1 MRARLGLKMLVVA
14 GLVVLI
20 AVPLALV
27 QGVVQERAMWRGQA
41 IDNIAASS
49 AGEQAIVGPVLVLPW
64 REAVVPVA
72 GPDAPGLPKPAP
84 IAARGEL
91 LVFPRVLEVDGD
103 VATDVR
109 ALGLH
114 AVRVYSLAA
123 GIEAEFAFEAPP
135 ATPGRSY
142 GTPYLRLG
150 LRDVRG
156 LVGVPTLRVDGRA
169 VALRQGAAPADTD
182 AEGLSD
188 AGPGLHA
195 PLPGLAAGEP
205 GALSLALSLEL
216 GGTQALSIAPVGDDT
231 RVALRGDW
239 PHPRFGGAFAPRE
252 RSVGAEGFS
261 ASWAL
266 SSLAARSQG
275 HVRNGANANTAGA
288 TPEMLSVG
296 FVDPVDVYLQAERA
310 TKYGLLFVLLT
321 FLGFFLFEVLKR
333 LPVHPVQYGL
343 VGLALALFFL
353 LLVSLSEHLPF
364 WQAYLAAAVACLG
377 LIGHYVAGVLRSRW
391 RGLGF
396 AGGLGLL
403 YAALYGLLVS
413 EDNALVL
420 GALLLFA
427 VLAAVMLATRRLDW
441 YRLGE
446 VGDGPA

>member
-14 GLVVLI
+14 GLVVLL

-27 QGVVQERAMWRGQA
+27 QGVVRERASWRA
-41 IDNIAASS
+41 MAVENIAASS
-49 AGEQAIVGPVLVLPW
+49 AGEQALVGPVLVLPW
-64 REAVVPVA
+64 RESVIPVA
-72 GPDAPGLPKPAP
+72 APDVPGAPKPPAP
-84 IAARGEL
+84 ESRGEL
-91 LVFPRVLEVDGD
+91 LVFPQVLAIDGE
-103 VATDVR
+103 VATRTR

-114 AVRVYSLAA
+114 EVRVYELAA
-123 GIEAEFAFEAPP
+123 GVDAQFAFEAPP
-135 ATPGRSY
+135 AAPGRVY

-150 LRDVRG
+150 IRDVRG
-156 LVGVPTLRVDGRA
+156 LIGVPALRVDGRA
-169 VALRQGAAPADTD
+169 VALRQGAAPAGTGG
-182 AEGLSD
+182 EPGT
-188 AGPGLHA
+188 GLHA
-195 PLPGLAAGEP
+195 PLPALDAAGG
-205 GALSLALSLEL
+205 GAFALALQLEL

-252 RSVGAEGFS
+252 RSVGADGFS

-266 SSLAARSQG
+266 SSLAADAQAQ
-275 HVRNGANANTAGA
+275 VRRGANANGAGA
-288 TPEMLSVG
+288 TPEMLTLG
-296 FVDPVDVYLQAERA
+296 FVDPVDVYLQADRA

-364 WQAYLAAAVACLG
+364 WQAYVAAALACLG
-377 LIGHYVAGVLRSRW
+377 LIGHYVSGVLRSRW

-427 VLAAVMLATRRLDW
+427 VLAAVMVATRRLDW

-446 VGDGPA
+446 AGDAAG